1 MEPAQLQL
9 VFNVVAITG
18 VSSLASFC
26 YLLRKE
32 NRKLATELESDPHRK
47 ERDHLVKAAQSV
59 VIGRPRADLSLQLT
73 LPAARTVPAKK
84 EDIRA
89 FAAGRRTEWVE
100 GLASATSNRAA

>member
-32 NRKLATELESDPHRK
+32 NRKLAAGIQVEPKHEKP
-47 ERDHLVKAAQSV
+47 RDTGAPALAQPTPAV
-59 VIGRPRADLSLQLT
+59 V
-73 LPAARTVPAKK
+73 PAAPTAPGDMRL
-84 EDIRA
+84 
-89 FAAGRRTEWVE
+89 FAAHRRSEWVD
-100 GLASATSNRAA
+100 GMTSAMPHVPRR

>member
-32 NRKLATELESDPHRK
+32 NQKLEADLHRR
-47 ERDHLVKAAQSV
+47 ERDQLVKAAHSV
-59 VIGRPRADLSLQLT
+59 VISRLRADLSRQRT
-73 LPAARTVPAKK
+73 LPAATTDPAKKK

-100 GLASATSNRAA
+100 GLASVTSNRAA

>member
-32 NRKLATELESDPHRK
+32 NRRLATELKAEFKQEDRG
-47 ERDHLVKAAQSV
+47 VKCTSAAAGSGPSSEQ
-59 VIGRPRADLSLQLT
+59 
-73 LPAARTVPAKK
+73 
-84 EDIRA
+84 DIRI
-89 FAAGRRTEWVE
+89 FAADQRATWVE
-100 GLASATSNRAA
+100 GMRQRYPARDTLS

>member
-32 NRKLATELESDPHRK
+32 NQKLEADLHRR
-47 ERDHLVKAAQSV
+47 ERDQLVKAAHSV
-59 VIGRPRADLSLQLT
+59 VISRLRADLSRQRT
-73 LPAARTVPAKK
+73 LPAAPTVPAKK